1 MDIMLV
7 SDIVILSYE
16 CCLMSLVLL
25 CGFVLPAIF
34 DVWLLCACAMVL
46 DE

>member
-1 MDIMLV
+1 MVIMLV

-25 CGFVLPAIF
+25 CGFALPAIF
-34 DVWLLCACAMVL
+34 DVWLLCASYGAR
-46 DE
+46 